1 MVMLHSKRSLRDGYG
16 RVQCPLPTKTGDYC
30 VSSPSPVGSAFGETG
45 APTTLTSSTHC
56 PTRGTLMGRLFSFIC
71 IFTPV
76 TDSSKSFCFGSW
88 VMLLILEL
96 STNMHVIYHIFKC
109 ILLDDDNHPMVLTYS
124 SQPTLKHQSET
135 QEANGLCV
143 INI

>member
-1 MVMLHSKRSLRDGYG
+1 
-16 RVQCPLPTKTGDYC
+16 
-30 VSSPSPVGSAFGETG
+30 
-45 APTTLTSSTHC
+45 
-56 PTRGTLMGRLFSFIC
+56 MGRLFSFIC